1 MDKLQE
7 ELIPSHQVVLI
18 IGGNLGDRFQL
29 ITDAKKKISMEIGEI
44 QKQSVLYETAA
55 WGERSTKDFIN
66 QALLINTTLSAQEVL
81 YTALSIEKSLGRA
94 RVEKW
99 GDRTMDI
106 DIIFYDNSIIEEPEL
121 TIPHPFMKER
131 KFVLVP
137 IVEILPDWIHPVLK
151 MSMKEMLSACEDQC
165 EVRKIGK
172 GDRL

>member
-7 ELIPSHQVVLI
+7 EINPLHQVVLL
-18 IGGNLGDRFQL
+18 IGGNLGDRFRL
-29 ITDAKKKISMEIGEI
+29 IADAKRKILKEIGEVK
-44 QKQSVLYETAA
+44 KQSSLYETAA
-55 WGERSTKDFIN
+55 WGEKSTMDFIN
-66 QALLINTTLSAQEVL
+66 QALLIYTTLSAQEVL
-81 YTALSIEKSLGRA
+81 HVALSIEKSLGRE

-106 DIIFYDNSIIEEPEL
+106 DVIFYGDSIIDEPDL
-121 TIPHPFMKER
+121 IIPHPFMKER

-165 EVRKIGK
+165 DVREIREGE
-172 GDRL
+172 